1 MEKGTGRITLFNGSA
16 DFGPLPPS
24 FSATGNGK
32 GTPNLSAG
40 PEDCADE
47 FFDWPRYERDME
59 DVVTQSSLMDGDSQ
73 ASPPALT
80 TGSSVTALRDNDND
94 DDCVMTDVAPQAPEL
109 PIVWPKVSDAQ
120 LPREQEIHIF
130 IMPSGETQ
138 GPSPPP
144 TPNTGQFAPSPISH
158 IPDSPSPPPST
169 RGRTVKKP
177 EQTKKVRDKGACFHC
192 RIGRVA
198 CDDDAVCVKCI
209 NMCEKLGGPLA
220 QKICIRKTLSQTLGT
235 AQNRW
240 NWESQC
246 FRPSLEQFIESR
258 VPIKLLVSFPSKPGR
273 CELEVDARAFKTHYG
288 GGDPASVVILPIE
301 GLSEERMYAWAASQ
315 VLTESEKG
323 FQACVEELLQGYERN
338 NTLDKAAGNF
348 LEHKKHKI
356 LKRLMLNLLHMM
368 HMWKIWSSGPFV
380 IRQVLD
386 NGNGQPTSMGF
397 QSIQNHL
404 RRHAEQAMSSLE
416 RHILGDIDG
425 YLSSTESGK
434 EDTSLSSVLQ
444 VAMWVSLWQ
453 IILIYRESLGSMSPR
468 QQTLGSDETTH
479 NSTTHKR
486 EIFRDTT
493 KQLFDSVVVIYSEIF
508 RSAKTLKAIRDAGQE
523 VFGNDKDLHA
533 IFTEAWRTRFDFC
546 E

>member
-1 MEKGTGRITLFNGSA
+1 MEKGTGRITLSNGSA

-144 TPNTGQFAPSPISH
+144 TPNTGH
-158 IPDSPSPPPST
+158 T

-198 CDDDAVCVKCI
+198 VS
-209 NMCEKLGGPLA
+209 
-220 QKICIRKTLSQTLGT
+220 KTPFRRH
-235 AQNRW
+235 RW

-258 VPIKLLVSFPSKPGR
+258 VPIKLLVSFPSKPGK

-288 GGDPASVVILPIE
+288 GGDPVSVVILPIE
-301 GLSEERMYAWAASQ
+301 GLSEEKMYAWAASQ
-315 VLTESEKG
+315 VLTESEKD
-323 FQACVEELLQGYERN
+323 FQACVEGLLQGYERN

-368 HMWKIWSSGPFV
+368 QMWKIWSSGPFV

-386 NGNGQPTSMGF
+386 NGNGKPTSMGF

-468 QQTLGSDETTH
+468 QQTLGSDGQFT
-479 NSTTHKR
+479 SPS
-486 EIFRDTT
+486 
-493 KQLFDSVVVIYSEIF
+493 LVGVDS
-508 RSAKTLKAIRDAGQE
+508 
-523 VFGNDKDLHA
+523 
-533 IFTEAWRTRFDFC
+533 C
-546 E
+546 